1 MKISK
6 DSLEFLNKLSVNNN
20 REWFEAHKETFKS
33 HQLSVKSVLELI
45 KDGLGET
52 DVIEKLKLFRIY
64 RDVRFSKDK
73 TPYKDYFSA
82 SLTRMGN
89 SLRGG
94 YYIHLKPGDAFL
106 AVGFWDPNKEDLFR
120 IRKEIESDASDFK
133 DFLKDP
139 LFKKTWGNFSG
150 ETLKT
155 APKGFSKDHP
165 EINLLRRK
173 NFVFIHP
180 IPDSDICS
188 EEFVSNT
195 VKAFQVSRPFLNLM
209 SDILSTDLNGQALF

>member
-52 DVIEKLKLFRIY
+52 DDIEKLKLFRIY

-120 IRKEIESDASDFK
+120 IRKEIETDASDFK

-139 LFKKTWGNFSG
+139 LFKKLGVISLERPLKLPQKDFQKIIQRLIYSG
-150 ETLKT
+150 ERILCL
-155 APKGFSKDHP
+155 F
-165 EINLLRRK
+165 
-173 NFVFIHP
+173 
-180 IPDSDICS
+180 
-188 EEFVSNT
+188 
-195 VKAFQVSRPFLNLM
+195 
-209 SDILSTDLNGQALF
+209 ILSLIVIYAQRSLFQIQLKPFKCQGLF

>member
-1 MKISK
+1 M
-6 DSLEFLNKLSVNNN
+6 
-20 REWFEAHKETFKS
+20 
-33 HQLSVKSVLELI
+33 
-45 KDGLGET
+45 
-52 DVIEKLKLFRIY
+52 
-64 RDVRFSKDK
+64 
-73 TPYKDYFSA
+73 
-82 SLTRMGN
+82 
-89 SLRGG
+89 
-94 YYIHLKPGDAFL
+94 
-106 AVGFWDPNKEDLFR
+106 
-120 IRKEIESDASDFK
+120 
-133 DFLKDP
+133 
-139 LFKKTWGNFSG
+139 FKKTWGNFSG

>member
-20 REWFEAHKETFKS
+20 RKWFETNKETFKF

-52 DVIEKLKLFRIY
+52 DDIEKLKMFRIY
-64 RDVRFSKDK
+64 RDVRFSRELSNN
-73 TPYKDYFSA
+73 KDYFSG
-82 SLTRMGN
+82 SLSRMGP
-89 SLRGG
+89 SLRGS

-120 IRKEIESDASDFK
+120 IRKEIETDASDFK
-133 DFLKDP
+133 DFLNDP

-150 ETLKT
+150 DTLKT
-155 APKGFSKDHP
+155 APKGFSKEHP
-165 EINLLRRK
+165 EIIYVRSNL
-173 NFVFIHP
+173 
-180 IPDSDICS
+180 
-188 EEFVSNT
+188 
-195 VKAFQVSRPFLNLM
+195 FQIQLKPFKIQ
-209 SDILSTDLNGQALF
+209 DPF